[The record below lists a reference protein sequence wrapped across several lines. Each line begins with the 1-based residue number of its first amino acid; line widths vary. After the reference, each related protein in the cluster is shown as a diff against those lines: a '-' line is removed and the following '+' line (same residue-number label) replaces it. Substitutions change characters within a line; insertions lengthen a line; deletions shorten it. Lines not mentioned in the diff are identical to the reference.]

1 MPQQNLLQ
9 LTVSKVDAPIFDGE
23 ALSVIVPGVDGEM
36 EILANHAAL
45 ISPLKN
51 GTITIK
57 TAAGERETHDID
69 SGTLEVSHNHATIL
83 I

>member
-1 MPQQNLLQ
+1 MAEQNTLK

-36 EILANHAAL
+36 EILANHTAL
-45 ISPLKN
+45 ISPLKE
-51 GTITIK
+51 GVITIK
-57 TAAGERETHDID
+57 KIDGEKETHEIH
-69 SGTLEVSHNHATIL
+69 SGTLEISHNHATIL